1 MKKTALITILLVLL
15 MAWVPA
21 SRGEGRKAP
30 ERPGKSDKC
39 PVCGMFVYKYP
50 DWVAAIRLPGG
61 EVLYFDGAKDM
72 FRHLRENSP
81 MAEAW
86 VTEYYGLTMIDATRA
101 FYVLG
106 SDVYGPMGRELI
118 PFATRAE
125 AEEFMADHK
134 GRRILAFPEVDAE
147 ILKGLK

>member
-1 MKKTALITILLVLL
+1 MKKTALITSLFLLLC
-15 MAWVPA
+15 AWATASAERVPA
-21 SRGEGRKAP
+21 AP
-30 ERPGKSDKC
+30 DRPGKSDKC

-72 FRHLRENSP
+72 FRHLREKGTK
-81 MAEAW
+81 AEAW